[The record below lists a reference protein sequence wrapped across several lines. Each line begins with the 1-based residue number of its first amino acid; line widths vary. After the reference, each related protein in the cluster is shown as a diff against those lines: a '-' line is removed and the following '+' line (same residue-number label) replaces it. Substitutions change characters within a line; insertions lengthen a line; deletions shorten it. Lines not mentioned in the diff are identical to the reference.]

1 LFDIDCLS
9 AIMVGNRILRP
20 RFEAVS
26 QSYGE
31 TDVVFGLKNEII
43 IIYNAFYPSLSL
55 MVVWIGNK

>member
-1 LFDIDCLS
+1 
-9 AIMVGNRILRP
+9 MVGNRILRP